1 MEQISTDVADARDNL
16 LLAKISQSFHS
27 NTSRGPSVSYQIGD
41 KVMLSTLNRR
51 KDYKSTDERR
61 VAKFMPRYD
70 GPYLVVDTHKE
81 ASTVTL
87 DIPNAP
93 NIFPTF
99 HTSHIKPFKQNN
111 NNKWPARSLE
121 RPGPLFV
128 NDTPEYLVDKI
139 IDHKKVGKSNIKYLV
154 RWTGYG
160 PEDDQWISARELDDN
175 KALDDYL
182 DSL

>member
-1 MEQISTDVADARDNL
+1 MEEISTNIADARDNL
-16 LLAKISQSFHS
+16 MLAKITQAFHS
-27 NTSRGPSVSYQIGD
+27 NSARGSSVSYKIGN

-51 KDYKSTDERR
+51 KDYKSNDVIR

-70 GPYLVVDTHKE
+70 GPYLVVDTYE
-81 ASTVTL
+81 AASTITL

-99 HTSHIKPFKQNN
+99 HTSHIKPFKQNDDD
-111 NNKWPARSLE
+111 KYPARSLE

-128 NDTPEYLVDKI
+128 NDTPEYQVDKI
-139 IDHKKVGKSNIKYLV
+139 IDHKKVVKSNIKYLV

-160 PEDDQWISARELDDN
+160 PEDDQ
-175 KALDDYL
+175 
-182 DSL
+182 